1 MDLLKAQLDRIQKQL
16 GGLSATQKMLTAA
29 LTAIMVIT
37 VVWWGRYAGEA
48 EMVPLLNQSFT
59 ASDLGRIQGRL
70 DEKGIKFTT
79 SADKL
84 LVPADRRMEILS
96 DLTYSRLMPHSTQEG
111 FDSMLKQMS
120 PFDPEDK
127 QAKLWNHSKEML
139 LAQII
144 GSFPDVVQADV
155 MIDPKSVP
163 RIGEGSIE
171 PSATVNISLR
181 DGVKPSQRLVDAAAE
196 AVAGAEAGINTN
208 RIKVVINGM
217 AQKVHDAD
225 NPMDGSDQL
234 GLLQQ
239 HEASA
244 EERVRKTYSDIP
256 GLLVSVTMKLNTT
269 TIHTEKKDY
278 DAKGTVQKVIS
289 STSETDQTTGA
300 SQPGGEAGTMAN
312 VGLSAGGGGGGSGGG
327 QTHEKTDEKM
337 TVMVPET
344 HTVSSTPAGDATP
357 IGAAVRVPLSYFARM
372 MQAMN
377 GSTSEPSYAQL
388 RPLIDDELKKM
399 RLTVA
404 TDVGLKTAEEV
415 SIDTYVDVSPSLA
428 SAPVAAASGFGV
440 SHVVGGHAKEIALGA
455 LAVMSLFMASM
466 MVRKASPSPLLA
478 ATAAAA
484 GSGAGASQ
492 GDRKTMLTAG
502 EALAGEASG
511 GDSMLDGVELND
523 ETVRTSHM
531 VDQVSHMVRENPD
544 AAAAL
549 VKRWLSRT

>member
-59 ASDLGRIQGRL
+59 TSDLGRIQGRL
-70 DEKGIKFTT
+70 DEKGIKYTT

-84 LVPADRRMEILS
+84 LVPSDRRMEILS

-181 DGVKPSQRLVDAAAE
+181 DGVKASQRLVDAAAG
-196 AVAGAEAGINTN
+196 AVAGAEAGINTS

-300 SQPGGEAGTMAN
+300 SQTGGGEAGIMPN
-312 VGLSAGGGGGGSGGG
+312 VGLSAGGGGGSGGG

-344 HTVSSTPAGDATP
+344 HTVSSTPAGDATA

-404 TDVGLKTAEEV
+404 TDVGLKTADEV

-455 LAVMSLFMASM
+455 LAIMSLFMASM

-478 ATAAAA
+478 TASAA

-492 GDRKTMLTAG
+492 GDRKTILTAG

-511 GDSMLDGVELND
+511 DESMMDGVELND
-523 ETVRTSHM
+523 EAVRTSHI